1 MTSNRKNLQTHGE
14 QSKVYVP
21 IIRRIFELKHT
32 PGATE
37 VDFSLDDIRAAAL
50 HLGLVVRNPGDV
62 IYRMRSR
69 TKLPP
74 EILTLGFFVLR
85 PMGRGLYRFERS
97 SSTVIPLPDGPVTDA
112 IDFTPLPV
120 RRLLPEQLGL
130 IDEQGL
136 LTIIDYNKLMSHF
149 TGLTVYRLRCHVRK
163 SVARVG
169 QAELDEVDVGVA
181 LRDDERPIVFPIEA
195 KAAPDAINRVQI
207 ISGILYAL
215 EFFPGHELRPVAVKV
230 DDDGLIH
237 LLEFNV
243 TDSPADL
250 TIVRH
255 ARYRL
260 KLSEQ
265 QLALI
270 RQTKV
275 KQ

>member
-1 MTSNRKNLQTHGE
+1 MASNRKNLQTHGE

-21 IIRRIFELKHT
+21 IIRRIFELKHST
-32 PGATE
+32 GALE
-37 VDFSLDDIRAAAL
+37 VDFTLDDIREAAL
-50 HLGLVVRNPGDV
+50 FLGIVVRNPGDV

-74 EILTLGFFVLR
+74 EILELGFYVLR
-85 PMGRGLYRFERS
+85 PMGRGMYRFEKS

-112 IDFTPLPV
+112 IDLTPLPV
-120 RRLLPEQLGL
+120 RRLLPEHLQA

-136 LTIIDYNKLMSHF
+136 LTVIDYCKLMSHF

-181 LRDDERPIVFPIEA
+181 LRDDERPVVFPIEA
-195 KAAPDAINRVQI
+195 KAAPDAVNRVQI
-207 ISGILYAL
+207 ITGILYAL
-215 EFFPGHELRPVAVKV
+215 EFFPEHEIRPVAVKV
-230 DDDGLIH
+230 DDDGVIH
-237 LLEFNV
+237 FLEFNV
-243 TDSPADL
+243 TESPADL
-250 TIVRH
+250 SIVRH

-260 KLSEQ
+260 QLSDQ
-265 QLALI
+265 QRNLI